1 MFRAVRIFLM
11 LLVIPVAVHAAEFN
25 EGFEYKLITPP
36 QPTSTGDKIE
46 VVEMF
51 WYGCPH
57 CYRFEPEIKKWLA
70 SKPANVE
77 FVRIPAV
84 FSKPVWEL
92 HARAYYTAEALGVLE
107 KIHQPLFDAIHK
119 DKQRMDSPAALR
131 SLFSK
136 FAVSGDDFDKAF
148 TSFVVMSKLQRAR
161 TLSRDY
167 QITGVPS
174 LIINGKYVT
183 SGPMASIN
191 NPSKHEHENLLKVMA
206 YLIDKES
213 ASKTATK

>member
-1 MFRAVRIFLM
+1 
-11 LLVIPVAVHAAEFN
+11 
-25 EGFEYKLITPP
+25 
-36 QPTSTGDKIE
+36 
-46 VVEMF
+46 
-51 WYGCPH
+51 
-57 CYRFEPEIKKWLA
+57 
-70 SKPANVE
+70 
-77 FVRIPAV
+77 V

-92 HARAYYTAEALGVLE
+92 HARAYYTAEALGVLD

-119 DKQRMDSPAALR
+119 DKQRMDSPVALKN
-131 SLFSK
+131 LFK
-136 FAVSGDDFDKAF
+136 KYGVSAEDFDKAF

-161 TLSRDY
+161 TLSSNY

-191 NPSKHEHENLLKVMA
+191 NPSKHEHENMLKVLD
-206 YLIDKES
+206 YLIKKES